1 MGKTHNLCPQ
11 HSTSNKR
18 EVERVL
24 SMGGTIINN
33 RVAGCL
39 MPTRTIGDLD
49 CKRELG
55 GIVSPHP
62 ELQLAAVYA
71 PPDDG
76 EYHDEPFLVLASDGL
91 WDVLSNAEVA
101 FITRR

>member
-1 MGKTHNLCPQ
+1 
-11 HSTSNKR
+11 
-18 EVERVL
+18 
-24 SMGGTIINN
+24 
-33 RVAGCL
+33 

-76 EYHDEPFLVLASDGL
+76 RSVLLV
-91 WDVLSNAEVA
+91 
-101 FITRR
+101 